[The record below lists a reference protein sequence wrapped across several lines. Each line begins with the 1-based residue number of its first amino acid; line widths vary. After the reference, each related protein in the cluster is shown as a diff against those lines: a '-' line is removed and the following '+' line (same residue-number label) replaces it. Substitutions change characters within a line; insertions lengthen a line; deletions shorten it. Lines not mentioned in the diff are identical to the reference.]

1 MRSENEAIS
10 KYTAAEILRNK
21 RPWDHSRH
29 REKNCVI
36 SIVANMDPAATVS
49 SLHMCA
55 DTVEINKSSG
65 PDTQLTETDQ
75 LREHG
80 LFVHS
85 HYNIYNWMKVLNVKR
100 VSIRLCCHLVTECIL
115 PACFCSLNTA
125 AICKTYIVFCFQSK
139 FHFTQKKMAWLN
151 RTWDSFKIVDACCI

>member
-29 REKNCVI
+29 REKNCII

-55 DTVEINKSSG
+55 DTVEINKRSG
-65 PDTQLTETDQ
+65 SDTQLTENR
-75 LREHG
+75 LRKHG
-80 LFVHS
+80 LFVDS
-85 HYNIYNWMKVLNVKR
+85 HYNIYNWMKASNVCTLCC
-100 VSIRLCCHLVTECIL
+100 VFIMLCCHLVTESNL
-115 PACFCSLNTA
+115 PA
-125 AICKTYIVFCFQSK
+125 
-139 FHFTQKKMAWLN
+139 
-151 RTWDSFKIVDACCI
+151 